1 MNHFSKAAVVLF
13 FFVNMYQNVW
23 SQEDPLFTYHLTH
36 EMSAEE
42 KAQMQNLTRAFIET
56 PAPVGSVRSI
66 AEWEPMESVLIAYDG
81 SFGMPVSMIREMA
94 ENCKITV
101 IVANASEETTV
112 RNLFTSN
119 SVNLSQCSFLYQNPN
134 SWWTRDYSPW
144 YIAVNDEEVALID
157 FPYNRP
163 RPNDDNVPVIM
174 APALNVDLYGMNITH
189 TGGNFMCDGYSMAV
203 STDLVWEENTSQ
215 SEANMRTKMLN
226 YMGIQT
232 YHVTADPLDDY
243 IKHVDCWGKYLD
255 VDKILIAQ
263 VPVSDYRYADFEAV
277 ATYFSQ
283 QNCSWGYPYQVI
295 RVQEA
300 NVNQNVET
308 PYTNSLILNDKVF
321 VPQTGNA
328 LDAAAITTYQQ
339 AMPGYEIIGVTSSGW
354 YDTDALHCRT
364 HGIADREML
373 YIQHY
378 PLHGTYANQSSFTIN
393 AKVTSYGG
401 SPIAAG
407 FPKLVYKQNDG
418 TWTEVVMSL
427 VPSTTQDY
435 TAEIPGLAGLNEVK
449 YYITAQN
456 NNQRNES
463 HPQMGSFDPHIFNYT
478 NTLGIDEADLH
489 ANVQIFP
496 NPNVG
501 IFVLKTTFEHGVYQ
515 ILNVSGQLI
524 SEGELKG
531 YQHTLSFPN
540 LTNGIYLI
548 KVVCEGAVYTEKL
561 LIE

>member
-1 MNHFSKAAVVLF
+1 MNRFSKATLVLF
-13 FFVNMYQNVW
+13 FFVSFYQNLW
-23 SQEDPLFTYHLTH
+23 SQEDPLFRYHLTH

-42 KAQMQNLTRAFIET
+42 KVQMQNLTRAFVET
-56 PAPVGSVRSI
+56 PAPIGTVRSV

-94 ENCKITV
+94 ENCKIMV

-112 RNLFTSN
+112 RNFFTSN
-119 SVNLSQCSFLYQNPN
+119 SVNLTQCSFLYQNPN

-144 YIAVNDEEVALID
+144 YIAVNDTEVALID

-174 APALNVDLYGMNITH
+174 APALNVDLYGMSISH
-189 TGGNFMCDGYSMAV
+189 TGGNFMCDGYAMAA

-215 SEANMRTKMLN
+215 TQTNIRTKMLN

-295 RVQEA
+295 RIQEA
-300 NVNQNVET
+300 NANQNVET

-373 YIQHY
+373 YIKHY
-378 PLHGTYANQSSFTIN
+378 PLFGTYSNQSSFTIN

-407 FPKLVYKQNDG
+407 FPKLVYKQNNG
-418 TWTEVVMSL
+418 TWTEVVMNL

-435 TAEIPGLAGLNEVK
+435 TAEIPGLAGSNEVK

-478 NTLGIDEADLH
+478 NTLGIDATDLQD
-489 ANVQIFP
+489 NIQIYP

-501 IFVLKTTFEHGVYQ
+501 SFVLKTTFENGVYQ

-540 LTNGIYLI
+540 LTKGVYLI
-548 KVVCEGAVYTEKL
+548 KVVCDGAVYTKKL

>member
-1 MNHFSKAAVVLF
+1 
-13 FFVNMYQNVW
+13 
-23 SQEDPLFTYHLTH
+23 
-36 EMSAEE
+36 
-42 KAQMQNLTRAFIET
+42 
-56 PAPVGSVRSI
+56 
-66 AEWEPMESVLIAYDG
+66 
-81 SFGMPVSMIREMA
+81 
-94 ENCKITV
+94 
-101 IVANASEETTV
+101 
-112 RNLFTSN
+112 
-119 SVNLSQCSFLYQNPN
+119 
-134 SWWTRDYSPW
+134 
-144 YIAVNDEEVALID
+144 
-157 FPYNRP
+157 
-163 RPNDDNVPVIM
+163 
-174 APALNVDLYGMNITH
+174 VDLYGMNITH
-189 TGGNFMCDGYSMAV
+189 TGGNFMCDGYTMAA
-203 STDLVWEENTSQ
+203 STDLVWEENTAQ
-215 SEANMRTKMLN
+215 TQTNIRTKMLN